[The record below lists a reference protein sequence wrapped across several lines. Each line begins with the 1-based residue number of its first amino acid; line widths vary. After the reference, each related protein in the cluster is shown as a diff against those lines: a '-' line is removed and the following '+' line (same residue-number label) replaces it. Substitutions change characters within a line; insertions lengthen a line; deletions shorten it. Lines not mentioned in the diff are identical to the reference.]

1 MSAQHTPGPWI
12 NDAPG
17 CVAKHW
23 PEGGKATVCICP
35 AGAEGEA
42 NARLIAAAP
51 ETAAERDQLRALN
64 AELLAALRALV
75 ARDADISDL
84 ALELATQH
92 KGFTMD
98 PDEARAWIAARA
110 AIARAEGREP

>member
-51 ETAAERDQLRALN
+51 ETAAERDHLRALN
-64 AELLAALRALV
+64 ADMLAALREILQ
-75 ARDADISDL
+75 R
-84 ALELATQH
+84 EN
-92 KGFTMD
+92 
-98 PDEARAWIAARA
+98 ARAATLRCMEEWAQLDDSHKNINTARA
-110 AIARAEGREP
+110 AIARAEGRAP

>member
-64 AELLAALRALV
+64 ADMLAALREYDAYMSRFY
-75 ARDADISDL
+75 RDTDGGPMS
-84 ALELATQH
+84 E
-92 KGFTMD
+92 
-98 PDEARAWIAARA
+98 PNRASWKAARA

>member
-1 MSAQHTPGPWI
+1 MSEQHTPGPWI

-51 ETAAERDQLRALN
+51 DLL
-64 AELLAALRALV
+64 AELRNMVAVADFYMKSLGVLPEDKTVALA
-75 ARDADISDL
+75 
-84 ALELATQH
+84 
-92 KGFTMD
+92 
-98 PDEARAWIAARA
+98 AARA